1 MTCVAGRTLQC
12 KSTLAVKGNMG
23 APSRL
28 RLHWNKSGIDKT
40 KADPSS
46 VRPALVCTGTCVTFE
61 VTGKSINTINHKLE
75 MLETITVAYYLQ
87 STDHPGEVCIE
98 GQVPEFFKA
107 EEKACRL

>member
-28 RLHWNKSGIDKT
+28 RLHWNKSGINKT

-87 STDHPGEVCIE
+87 STDHPGESLYRRSSPRVFQSR
-98 GQVPEFFKA
+98 GKG
-107 EEKACRL
+107 L